1 MSTTEITAPAGSAAG
16 VDPITF
22 EVIRHK
28 LWSINEEGSQ
38 TMTHVS
44 GSPVVHA
51 TDYNFGIYAA
61 DGEMAVVGVY
71 LLVPIYTGAMAIRE
85 FLSRFDD
92 IAEGDVF
99 IVNDPYIA
107 AEHQND
113 VQFCAPF
120 FHDGELI
127 AWIGCMA
134 HQVDL
139 GGMDAGSWCPTATD
153 VYQEGLRIPPGRI
166 VREGK
171 VNQELWDVVI
181 ANSRMPFVVSNDF
194 TAFLAGLKV
203 SGERLTELCDR
214 YGGDTVKAVMGQSI
228 AASERGLRELLQELP
243 DGTFEHT
250 SYLDRPQTSGDP
262 GAPESELVT
271 VSCRLTKSGDELTF
285 DYDGSDE
292 QSAAYGMATRAGT
305 VGAVATLMLCLFGS
319 DLQWNHGLM
328 RPVTVKA
335 RDGLCVTAQ
344 PPTPVSGGAA
354 GANWVAMNAAAG
366 CIAKMVSFS
375 EDHKGLAFGPGDGS
389 WQLGQFGGLNQYG
402 EPFASMYMDSLL
414 WGGPAFADRDG
425 VDSGGAMVIL
435 GGGTQDVE
443 QHEIG
448 QPLLYLWRREV
459 ADSGGAGR
467 NRGGNGIEFALV
479 PYDTDEVS
487 GVLATHGCALPNRTG
502 IFGGYPGSVAR
513 YEMVSGV
520 DALAE
525 LRAGRAITRLD
536 AAGGDHVI
544 LPSVT
549 SGAIIKAGEIVNVRL
564 QNGGGYGDP
573 LDREPERVLRDLLD
587 GAVTPETARDI
598 YGVVTSGDAIDEVAT
613 TARRAALRDERR
625 AAMIPPGQAPA
636 AGATI
641 QEGTWGDALRFVR
654 RDGRSLVECAHCAAE
669 LGPVGADWRALTG
682 TIVLRP
688 EQASPLIA
696 VHEELAVQ
704 QQVCPSCAAS
714 LWVDVVP
721 RDGMGWRDFTLQ
733 SAGEPAAS

>member
-1 MSTTEITAPAGSAAG
+1 MSTTHARGTDGA

-85 FLSRFDD
+85 FLARFDD

-120 FHDGELI
+120 FHDGELV

-153 VYQEGLRIPPGRI
+153 VFQEGLRIPPGRI
-166 VREGK
+166 VRRGE
-171 VNQELWDVVI
+171 VNRELWDVVI

-214 YGGDTVKAVMGQSI
+214 YGGATVKAVMGQSI
-228 AASERGLRELLQELP
+228 EASERGLRELLSTLP

-250 SYLDRPQTSGDP
+250 SYLDRPVAA
-262 GAPESELVT
+262 GAAETELLT
-271 VSCRLTKSGDELTF
+271 ISCRLTKTGDELVF
-285 DYDGSDE
+285 DYDDSDE

-319 DLQWNHGLM
+319 ELPWNHGLM

-344 PPTPVSGGAA
+344 PPMPVSGGAA
-354 GANWVAMNAAAG
+354 GANWVAMSAAAG

-375 EDHKGLAFGPGDGS
+375 DDLRGLAFGPGDGS

-402 EPFASMYMDSLL
+402 EPFAAMYMDSLL

-443 QHEIG
+443 QHEVG

-459 ADSGGAGR
+459 PDSGGAGR

-487 GVLATHGCALPNRTG
+487 GVLATHGTSLPNRTG
-502 IFGGYPGSVAR
+502 IFGGYPGSTGR
-513 YEMVSGV
+513 YELVTGV

-525 LRAGRAITRLD
+525 LGAGRAITALD
-536 AAGGDHVI
+536 EAGGEHVV
-544 LPSVT
+544 LPGVT
-549 SGAIIKAGEIVNVRL
+549 SGAVVRRGEIVNVRL

-573 LDREPERVLRDLLD
+573 LDREPERVLRDVLD
-587 GAVTPETARDI
+587 GAVTPATARDL
-598 YGVVTSGDAIDEVAT
+598 YGVVTTGDAVDAAAT
-613 TARRAALRDERR
+613 DARRRALRDERL
-625 AAMIPPGQAPA
+625 AAMTPPDPSASGGPA
-636 AGATI
+636 ATP
-641 QEGTWGDALRFVR
+641 EGRWGDALRLVH
-654 RDGRSLVECAHCAAE
+654 RDGRSVACCAHCDHE
-669 LGPVGADWRALTG
+669 LGAVGADWRALTG
-682 TIVLRP
+682 TLELRP
-688 EQASPLIA
+688 EQVSPLVT
-696 VHEELAVQ
+696 VHDELAVH

-714 LWVDVVP
+714 LWVEVRP
-721 RDGMGWRDFTLQ
+721 RAGAPWTDFALR
-733 SAGEPAAS
+733 PAS